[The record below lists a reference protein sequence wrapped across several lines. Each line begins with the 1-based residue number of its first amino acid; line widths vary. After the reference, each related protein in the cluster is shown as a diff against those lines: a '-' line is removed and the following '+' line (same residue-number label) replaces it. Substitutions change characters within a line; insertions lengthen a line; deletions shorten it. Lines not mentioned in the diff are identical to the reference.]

1 MIDAILRV
9 LVFTALAGLAFA
21 PLEHLFGRHRGAPR
35 AGRLADL
42 GFASFG
48 SVLVLLGVATL
59 VGGALTT
66 LEGLSLEDPIFA
78 AVESRTARTA
88 LEVGVGL
95 VIFEGVG
102 YAYHRLAHAVPWMWR
117 LHAVHHSSERMD
129 WLASFRQHPLE
140 ILLVTLA
147 QNAPLVLLGLPL
159 GSHAL
164 VLLLLRINTV
174 FVHADLELPR
184 GRAMAW
190 LGELVATPAF
200 HHRHHQRDG
209 APRNFSAVFPWLD
222 RLLGTHDAAPAGPVG
237 LDTPMPRSFLGL
249 LVMPFVARAASRRI
263 GSA

>member
-1 MIDAILRV
+1 MSDAIVRV
-9 LVFTALAGLAFA
+9 LLFTALAGLAFA

-35 AGRLADL
+35 RGRLADL
-42 GFASFG
+42 GFATVG
-48 SVLVLLGVATL
+48 GVLVLLGLATV
-59 VGGALTT
+59 VGGVLTG
-66 LEGLSLEDPIFA
+66 LEGLSLEDPLLAGIG
-78 AVESRTARTA
+78 SRTARTA

-95 VIFEGVG
+95 VIFELVG
-102 YAYHRLAHAVPWMWR
+102 YAYHRLAHAVPWLWR

-164 VLLLLRINTV
+164 VLLALRINTV

-184 GRAMAW
+184 GPAMKW
-190 LGELVATPAF
+190 LGEVIATPAF
-200 HHRHHQRDG
+200 HHRHHQRSG
-209 APRNFSAVFPWLD
+209 APRNFSAVFPWID

-237 LDTPMPRSFLGL
+237 LATPMPRSFLGL
-249 LVMPFVARAASRRI
+249 LVRPFVQQASGR
-263 GSA
+263 

>member
-1 MIDAILRV
+1 MTDAVVRV
-9 LVFTALAGLAFA
+9 LLFTALAGLAFA
-21 PLEHLFGRHRGAPR
+21 PLEHLVGRHRGAPR
-35 AGRLADL
+35 PGRLADL
-42 GFASFG
+42 GFATFG
-48 SVLVLLGVATL
+48 SALVLLGVATA
-59 VGGALTT
+59 VGSALAG
-66 LEGLSLEDPIFA
+66 LERLALEDPLLGGIEGRS
-78 AVESRTARTA
+78 VRTA

-95 VIFEGVG
+95 VVFELVG

-117 LHAVHHSSERMD
+117 LHAVHHSSARMD

-164 VLLLLRINTV
+164 VLLALRLNTV

-184 GRAMAW
+184 GSVMRW

-222 RLLGTHDAAPAGPVG
+222 RLFGTHDAAPAGPVG
-237 LDTPMPRSFLGL
+237 LAAPMPRSFLGL
-249 LVMPFVARAASRRI
+249 LVVPFVRPP
-263 GSA
+263 GG

>member
-1 MIDAILRV
+1 MGDAVVRV
-9 LVFTALAGLAFA
+9 LLFTALAGLAFA
-21 PLEHLFGRHRGAPR
+21 PLERSFGRHRGAPR

-42 GFASFG
+42 GFATFG
-48 SVLVLLGVATL
+48 GVLVHLGIATL
-59 VGGALTT
+59 VGGALA
-66 LEGLSLEDPIFA
+66 GLDGLAREEPLLVGIGD
-78 AVESRTARTA
+78 RTARTV
-88 LEVGVGL
+88 LEVGTGL
-95 VIFEGVG
+95 VIFELVG

-164 VLLLLRINTV
+164 VLLLLRLDTV
-174 FVHADLELPR
+174 YVHADLELPR
-184 GRAMAW
+184 GGAMRW

-209 APRNFSAVFPWLD
+209 APCNFSSVFPWID
-222 RLLGTHDAAPAGPVG
+222 RLFGTHDAALAGPVG
-237 LDTPMPRSFLGL
+237 LDAPMPRSFLGL
-249 LVMPFVARAASRRI
+249 LVVPFVRR
-263 GSA
+263 GRG

>member
-1 MIDAILRV
+1 MLDMIVRV
-9 LVFTALAGLAFA
+9 LLFTALAGLAFA

-35 AGRLADL
+35 TGRAADL
-42 GFASFG
+42 GFATFG
-48 SVLVLLGVATL
+48 GVLVLLGVATL
-59 VGGALTT
+59 VGGVLAG
-66 LEGLSLEDPIFA
+66 LEGVSLEDPLLVGI
-78 AVESRTARTA
+78 EDRSARVA

-95 VIFEGVG
+95 FVFELMG

-140 ILLVTLA
+140 IVLVTLC

-164 VLLLLRINTV
+164 VLLLLRLNTV
-174 FVHADLELPR
+174 FVHADLQLPR
-184 GRAMAW
+184 GGAMQW
-190 LGELVATPAF
+190 LSEVFATPAF

-222 RLLGTHDAAPAGPVG
+222 RLFGTHDAAPAGPVG
-237 LDTPMPRSFLGL
+237 LPTPMPRSFLGL
-249 LVMPFVARAASRRI
+249 LVQPLLRQRS
-263 GSA
+263 G